1 MMMKITFRLILFLLG
16 TQFLLCQE
24 SISSSE
30 IVFDDFLKNENLE
43 KREAF
48 KAKSIS
54 KVEDLYSY
62 LNIIGNTDFESDIRN
77 HTATLVK
84 NLFVEEATITSI
96 LSSEKDLLVEEFLE
110 ILLKSKKKIQFKI
123 TDIQLES
130 NTIHY
135 ALSVTEGTKNSTTK
149 NTRQTIQ
156 WEYKTKLFGNKSREV
171 LSSNLGSIVQK

>member
-1 MMMKITFRLILFLLG
+1 MKIVFRLILFLLG
-16 TQFLLCQE
+16 TQIVFSQA
-24 SISSSE
+24 SINRSE
-30 IVFDDFLKNENLE
+30 VLFDDFLKNENIE

-62 LNIIGNTDFESDIRN
+62 LNIIGNTDFEIDIRN

-84 NLFVEEATITSI
+84 KIFVEEATVSMVLITE
-96 LSSEKDLLVEEFLE
+96 EKPFLVNDFLE
-110 ILLKSKKKIQFKI
+110 ILLKSKEKVQFKI

-135 ALSVTEGTKNSTTK
+135 ALSVTEGTKNSTSK
-149 NTRQTIQ
+149 NTKQTIQ
-156 WEYKTKLFGNKSREV
+156 WAYKTKLFGNKSREV
-171 LSSNLGSIVQK
+171 LSSTLGSIDMY